1 MVKNIYSIEIP
12 FAFSFGKLKNLIQ
25 VVYTV
30 TIDNRMTPVNT
41 SLKAFIYVFSFV
53 CAMLEVGPQFL
64 VPPPGMEPA
73 LPALGVQSHNEKQRA
88 KRDLKD

>member
-1 MVKNIYSIEIP
+1 M
-12 FAFSFGKLKNLIQ
+12 
-25 VVYTV
+25 YTV
-30 TIDNRMTPVNT
+30 TIENRMTPVNS
-41 SLKAFIYVFSFV
+41 SLKAFIYVFSFG

-73 LPALGVQSHNEKQRA
+73 LPALGVQSHNHRTARESSNHEKQRA